1 MITIHLRYQELN
13 NNADIVMKKFPVFT
27 QLDSMDCGPTCLRMI
42 AKYYGKDYSLQ
53 TLRDYSAIGREGVS
67 LGGIDRAARTIG
79 FDTLACKISLQQLN
93 EEAVLPCILHWNQSH
108 FVVLPPQDFNFEK
121 NKKIKVIDPDHG
133 VLKINLELFTSSWI
147 GGQGTG
153 ISLLLEP
160 SDSFTEIEGERT
172 SKNSFSFLLN
182 YLRPH
187 RPYTLQLFL
196 GMLAASFLSLIFPF
210 LTQSLVD
217 YGISQKNLSFVYL
230 ILAGQLFIF
239 LGNTAI
245 NAIRG
250 WIVLHMSSRINIS
263 IISDFLV
270 KLMNLPISFFDT
282 KLIGDINQRISD
294 HRRIE
299 QFLTGDS
306 VSILFSM
313 INMII
318 FSIVIWIYS
327 VKIFILFLA
336 GTIIS
341 IAWIMFFM
349 KKRGELDYVKFKLL
363 AENQNSIVEIITG
376 MQEIKIGGTETLNRW
391 EWEGIQAKLFKTNI
405 KSLSLEQL
413 QTLGSSSISQLKNI
427 LITFVA
433 VKEVINGEISLGIML
448 SISFIIGQ
456 MSAPIEQVLV
466 FLKSAQDARISFER
480 MEEIHSRENEE
491 KSSEIIPD
499 RQKLFSSTDA
509 EILLRDI
516 SFSYQ
521 GSKDHKILTGLN
533 LSIPFGKV
541 TAIVG
546 ASGSGKTT
554 LMKLLL
560 KFYEPQQGYITLNQ
574 ISLTDVSPGWW
585 RQCCGVV
592 MADGF
597 IFSNS
602 IARNI
607 AGSDDFD
614 IDRLLHAAKIANID
628 EYISSLPL
636 GFSTKIG
643 NSGNG
648 ISSGQK
654 QRILIA
660 RAVYKNPYFIFL
672 DEATSTLDAN
682 NEKSIIENLSQFFIG
697 KTVVI
702 IAHRL
707 STVKH
712 ADQIVV
718 MNSGRIVESGNHN
731 SLIEQKGSYYE
742 LVRNQ
747 LELGS

>member
-1 MITIHLRYQELN
+1 MITIHLRYPELN